1 MWERLFHLSESRTD
15 LRTELLA
22 GVTTFLTMAY
32 IVFVQPAVLS
42 TDLAGKPTGLDF
54 GAVLVATCLAS
65 AFASIFMGLF
75 ARYPIAL
82 APGMGENFFF
92 VSVLMGLASLGVA
105 NPGQTALGMVFISGV
120 AFIFLTLIRVREAV
134 IDAISP
140 SMRNGIAVGIGLFI
154 AFIGLRNGSVIV
166 AKPGTLLGLN
176 AHLVSA
182 DAAVF
187 TLGLVTAGVLL
198 VRRARGALLWGI
210 LASAGLALLLG
221 KVQFGG
227 VLGLPVVHQRAAFAM
242 DLAGAL
248 RPALVPFIIVFLF
261 MGLFDTVGTL
271 IAVAE
276 QANLLE
282 QDKLP
287 RANRALL
294 VDATGITLGAC
305 LGTSTVTCYIESAA
319 GVAVGGRTGLTSVVA
334 GALFLL
340 ALLFGPLIGM
350 IGNCPPVTAPA
361 LVLVG
366 TMMMQNA
373 RKIEWGDYSESI
385 PAFLVIV
392 GIPLSYS
399 IADGLALG
407 FVSFPVIKLLAGRTR
422 DVRWLSYLMAALLVL
437 YFLFVRSRLG

>member
-1 MWERLFHLSESRTD
+1 
-15 LRTELLA
+15 
-22 GVTTFLTMAY
+22 
-32 IVFVQPAVLS
+32 
-42 TDLAGKPTGLDF
+42 
-54 GAVLVATCLAS
+54 
-65 AFASIFMGLF
+65 
-75 ARYPIAL
+75 
-82 APGMGENFFF
+82 
-92 VSVLMGLASLGVA
+92 
-105 NPGQTALGMVFISGV
+105 
-120 AFIFLTLIRVREAV
+120 
-134 IDAISP
+134 
-140 SMRNGIAVGIGLFI
+140 
-154 AFIGLRNGSVIV
+154 
-166 AKPGTLLGLN
+166 
-176 AHLVSA
+176 
-182 DAAVF
+182 
-187 TLGLVTAGVLL
+187 
-198 VRRARGALLWGI
+198 
-210 LASAGLALLLG
+210 
-221 KVQFGG
+221 
-227 VLGLPVVHQRAAFAM
+227 
-242 DLAGAL
+242 
-248 RPALVPFIIVFLF
+248 
-261 MGLFDTVGTL
+261 
-271 IAVAE
+271 
-276 QANLLE
+276 
-282 QDKLP
+282 
-287 RANRALL
+287 LL